1 MNTIPESKPAQTEQR
16 KERRSTSI
24 RQPKGKLQILQD
36 DHCFKVTTV
45 KDLSPRGIR
54 LEVGTQLH
62 IGENIRV
69 WYLTG
74 AVDIKLNGTV
84 VWNSDAN
91 VSEEQEELP
100 ASYIVGIELANPSLL
115 QAFW

>member
-1 MNTIPESKPAQTEQR
+1 MNATPEIKFAQTEQR

-24 RQPKGKLQILQD
+24 RQPKGKLQVLQD
-36 DHCFKVTTV
+36 VHCFKVTTV

-54 LEVGTQLH
+54 LEIGTQLH

-84 VWNSDAN
+84 VWNSGAN
-91 VSEEQEELP
+91 DNGEELP

>member
-54 LEVGTQLH
+54 LEIGTPLH

-84 VWNSDAN
+84 VWNSDGNAAD
-91 VSEEQEELP
+91 EEEL

>member
-54 LEVGTQLH
+54 LEIGTPLH

-84 VWNSDAN
+84 VWNSGAITAE
-91 VSEEQEELP
+91 EEQP
-100 ASYIVGIELANPSLL
+100 ASFIVGIELANPSLL